1 MQTSFQQQKAQREMY
16 AAKVELTEKDAK
28 QRIQSMK
35 DQHEQLQ
42 GVLRSQLDAVTVE
55 RDEKRSLVFEG
66 QRKIADLQSDVTLLN
81 Q

>member
-1 MQTSFQQQKAQREMY
+1 MY

-42 GVLRSQLDAVTVE
+42 SVLRSQLDAVTAE
-55 RDEKRSLVFEG
+55 RDEKRTQVFEG
-66 QRKIADLQSDVTLLN
+66 QRKIADLQAEVTLLN